1 MALTYDNWINELED
15 AIVSHIDT
23 YVPTDVDIRVEAEL
37 PDRPFTKPVITI
49 ANIDGDRENTGGMN
63 TVGVNQQGD
72 WEKPS
77 YFITVNT
84 DHGDY
89 DNSGRIG
96 RNRVAAQLEKIA
108 FGQQLHQLKV
118 ATEATVVKLRPL
130 GVIPGAG
137 PVGDAQVFQRVFML
151 DIEVIVS
158 FTSLVI

>member
-49 ANIDGDRENTGGMN
+49 AQIDGDRENTGGMN
-63 TVGVNQQGD
+63 TVGVNQQGY

-89 DNSGRIG
+89 DDSGRIG
-96 RNRVAAQLEKIA
+96 LNRIAAELANIA
-108 FGQQLHQLKV
+108 FGQQIHQLKI
-118 ATEATVVKLRPL
+118 ATEATVVNLRPQ
-130 GVIPGAG
+130 GVTTGAG
-137 PVGDAQVFQRVFML
+137 PIGDAQVFQRVFML
-151 DIEVIVS
+151 DIEVIVP
-158 FTSLVI
+158 FTSVVI